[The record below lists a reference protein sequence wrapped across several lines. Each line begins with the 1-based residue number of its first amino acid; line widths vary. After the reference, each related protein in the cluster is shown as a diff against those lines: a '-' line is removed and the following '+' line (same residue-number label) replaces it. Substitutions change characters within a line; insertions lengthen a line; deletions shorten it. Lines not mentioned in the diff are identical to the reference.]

1 MQWMPNSDDG
11 ESGMEAYSMT
21 FVEASSAKSSLDI
34 LQHPNMKDMV
44 RRSLRYLKNGY
55 PVHFTGP
62 PGVGKTTLALAV
74 ARKKKRPVM
83 LMHGHQELANADLI
97 GAFSG
102 YSSTKEVD
110 NYIRSVY
117 RKEEQVTETWSK
129 GRLMEAVEEGYTLV
143 YDEFTRSLPATNNL
157 FLSILEEGILPLYGM
172 KDNKPF
178 IRVHHKFSVI
188 FTSNPK
194 EYAGVHETQ
203 SALLDRLITIPL
215 DYTDIETETA
225 IISSKVGLDQ
235 QESRTI
241 SKLVASLRSVC
252 LENSA
257 QGPSLRASI
266 MIATIVKQEDMEPD
280 GNDEQFQQLCVD
292 ILAPMIAQCMGN
304 LTNDEAKKIVIEECK
319 KIKVG

>member
-1 MQWMPNSDDG
+1 
-11 ESGMEAYSMT
+11 MT
-21 FVEASSAKSSLDI
+21 TVEVKSARSKKGV
-34 LQHPNMKDMV
+34 LQHREMKDTIK
-44 RRSLRYLKNGY
+44 RSLQYLKAGY

-62 PGVGKTTLALAV
+62 AGVGKTTLALAV
-74 ARKKKRPVM
+74 AKKKKRPVM

-117 RKEEQVTETWSK
+117 RQEEQLTETWSN

-143 YDEFTRSLPATNNL
+143 YDEFTRSLPSTNNL
-157 FLSILEEGILPLYGM
+157 FLSILEEGILPLYGR
-172 KDNKPF
+172 KDKKPF
-178 IRVHHKFSVI
+178 VRVHPKFSVI

-215 DYTDIETETA
+215 DYADKETEAA
-225 IISSKVGLDQ
+225 ILSSKTGIDEQEGKAIAGLV
-235 QESRTI
+235 S
-241 SKLVASLRSVC
+241 ALRAIC

-257 QGPSLRASI
+257 HGPSLRATM
-266 MIATIVKQEDMEPD
+266 MIATIVQEEGITPD
-280 GNDEQFQQLCVD
+280 GNDAEFQQLSID
-292 ILAPMIAQCMGN
+292 ILAPTVAQCLDKTTIAEATEIV
-304 LTNDEAKKIVIEECK
+304 LTECK
-319 KIKVG
+319 KIKMG